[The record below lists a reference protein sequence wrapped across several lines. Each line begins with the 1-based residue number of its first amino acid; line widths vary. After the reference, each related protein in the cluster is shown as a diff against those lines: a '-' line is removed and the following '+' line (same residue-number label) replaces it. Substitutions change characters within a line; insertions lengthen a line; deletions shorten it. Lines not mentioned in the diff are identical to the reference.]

1 MWTGRNWVLIILGS
15 FSVAV
20 MFHTVIISDGW
31 QDRKKLRL
39 DLQAVETENQE
50 ITAEV
55 ERLRSQIDAHHRR
68 PEVQERVV
76 RDELGY
82 IKAGEIVLEIGA
94 SE

>member
-1 MWTGRNWVLIILGS
+1 
-15 FSVAV
+15 

-39 DLQAVETENQE
+39 DLQAVETENRE